1 MPVNSIGQAFR
12 NAANK
17 LKITA
22 YNSVLVSSANAIA
35 KDARANASWSSTIP
49 GAIEVGES
57 QFKDFV
63 GFITVKV
70 DGDKAPSATAFEFG
84 SGEHRTK
91 GNPER
96 YPIRAKEDGG
106 YLAFHWENEPP
117 EMANAPHLPDGRI
130 LLREVMHP
138 GVEPIPFLAPA
149 VLKNLG
155 FIRRK
160 ILGITAKELRDSLG
174 VDVIYATK

>member
-1 MPVNSIGQAFR
+1 MPVNSIAQAFR

-91 GNPER
+91 GNPAR
-96 YPIRAKEDGG
+96 YPIRAKDGG

-117 EMANAPHLPDGRI
+117 DMANAPHLPDGRI

-138 GVEPIPFLAPA
+138 GVEPRPFLVPA
-149 VLKNLG
+149 AEKNLNLAKM
-155 FIRRK
+155 K
-160 ILGITAKELRDSLG
+160 ILEKFGMVLRAELG
-174 VDVIYATK
+174 TDVIYATK